1 MPIPCPRT
9 LYTMPLSPNLVYKSR
24 FLPAM
29 PLYRPLE
36 LNWVLSGRSC
46 LLLKSLTP
54 HLLGVLGEGVITER
68 LPLFLSLYLQ
78 SPFYIFQRFP
88 RFSSFLHWVG
98 YSLIRAYNISIGW
111 IGWRNWIKSHLSV
124 WTRGK
129 ANPLYIKR
137 LSSSVIFS
145 MRLGLSRAIFF
156 FFQFKVLTM
165 KGVTHQGWT
174 LLLWSD

>member
-68 LPLFLSLYLQ
+68 LPLFLSLYRLGQ
-78 SPFYIFQRFP
+78 SLSFSFP
-88 RFSSFLHWVG
+88 
-98 YSLIRAYNISIGW
+98 
-111 IGWRNWIKSHLSV
+111 
-124 WTRGK
+124 
-129 ANPLYIKR
+129 
-137 LSSSVIFS
+137 SSSTYAYSPDSVVFFTGS
-145 MRLGLSRAIFF
+145 ATPWSGHTTYRSVGLVGGIES
-156 FFQFKVLTM
+156 KVTCRFEPGAMPILYT
-165 KGVTHQGWT
+165 
-174 LLLWSD
+174 